1 MDSSYTPS
9 SASDNAGLRKWF
21 LRALIASV
29 VIHVV
34 LLVTFHVNK
43 LERFNVE
50 ERTARLSPRPFTVKQ
65 VHLDPKIFET
75 EVEPQASAHKPQTA
89 APQQV
94 LQPERPDLAEIPD
107 KVTLTPG
114 PTDPIPPLVDEKPAA
129 ISGALP
135 KVDQPQMNAEIEREL
150 NTLRERAGSEN
161 APKIAP
167 SADLSREAAAQGGE
181 RTDDIP
187 GFSTLDDLLA
197 RSGPLSGPV
206 APVAMPGGALFDY
219 DSAELHAAS
228 VATLSKLG
236 ELIRRNPHATFSLEG
251 HSDSFGDPAYN
262 RELSLRRA
270 DAVKAWLIQ
279 NMQVDPSRIATRGF
293 GSERLIAP
301 ATGTPE
307 EQQVNRRVE
316 IVIKT
321 PSP

>member
-9 SASDNAGLRKWF
+9 SNDSASLRKWF
-21 LRALIASV
+21 TGALIASV
-29 VIHVV
+29 VIHTI
-34 LLVTFHVNK
+34 LLVTFHINK
-43 LERFNVE
+43 LERFE
-50 ERTARLSPRPFTVKQ
+50 TDIQTERLSPRPFTVKQ

-75 EVEPQASAHKPQTA
+75 EIEPNAVTQKPQTVV
-89 APQQV
+89 PQQV
-94 LQPERPDLAEIPD
+94 LQPERPELSEIRD

-114 PTDPIPPLVDEKPAA
+114 ATEPIAPLLNEKPAA
-129 ISGALP
+129 IAGALP

-150 NTLRERAGSEN
+150 NHLRERVGSEN

-167 SADLSREAAAQGGE
+167 SSDLSRDAAA
-181 RTDDIP
+181 RTGDRAEDVP

-197 RSGPLSGPV
+197 QSGPLSGSV

-219 DSAELHAAS
+219 DSAELHGAS

-251 HSDSFGDPAYN
+251 HSDSFGNPAYN

-270 DAVKAWLIQ
+270 DAVKAWLIRE
-279 NMQVDPSRIATRGF
+279 MEIDPSRIQTRGF
-293 GSERLIAP
+293 GSDHLIAP
-301 ATGTPE
+301 ATGSPE

-321 PSP
+321 PNP